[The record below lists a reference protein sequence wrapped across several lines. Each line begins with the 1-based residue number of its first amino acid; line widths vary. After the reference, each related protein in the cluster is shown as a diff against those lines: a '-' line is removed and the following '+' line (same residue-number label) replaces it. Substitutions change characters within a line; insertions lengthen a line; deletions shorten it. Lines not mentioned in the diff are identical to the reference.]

1 MHRVT
6 LLQKVMS
13 ICQAIQSAAILHY
26 ALVWTEMCYRKYNEK

>member
-13 ICQAIQSAAILHY
+13 TCQATQSAAILHY
-26 ALVWTEMCYRKYNEK
+26 ALV